1 MTTLVKSLLPCVTV
15 SQSLRREGFKRVIGY
30 GSNSAEI
37 RPNKRL
43 CGVMIDVDVQSGVF
57 SCVLLND
64 WDDSSCMY
72 MSSNLQQ
79 DQFASES
86 WSELV
91 QWIKQSPRRI
101 A

>member
-1 MTTLVKSLLPCVTV
+1 MTTLVRSLLPCVTV
-15 SQSLRREGFKRVIGY
+15 ANSLRRAGFKRVIGF
-30 GSNSAEI
+30 GSQTAEI
-37 RPNKRL
+37 RASKTR
-43 CGVMIDVDVQSGVF
+43 CGVSVDCETESKQF

-64 WDDSSCMY
+64 WDDSAAMY
-72 MSSNLQQ
+72 MSSNSQQ

-86 WSELV
+86 WDELV

>member
-1 MTTLVKSLLPCVTV
+1 MTTATRSLLPCTTV
-15 SQSLRREGFKRVIGY
+15 SNSLRKEGFKKVVGY
-30 GSNSAEI
+30 GSSSASI
-37 RPNKRL
+37 KATQRR
-43 CGVMIDVDVQSGVF
+43 CGVMVDCDTSTGFF

-72 MSSNLQQ
+72 MSSNYQA
-79 DQFASES
+79 DQFSSES

-91 QWIKQSPRRI
+91 EWIKQSPRRI